1 MSEDDVIEW
10 YKERVGRQAAV
21 IAHLRGRVASL
32 EKLIRECCPM
42 EEERHGNEGVCSE
55 AGEEPR

>member
-1 MSEDDVIEW
+1 MIEW